1 MRASPRLFALVLS
14 VTLITTAALSSTVA
28 SSAKDTCSLLSQ
40 DQLKDAVG
48 TSMNAG
54 TYVMPELT
62 RTCTWTL
69 AGGAT
74 PAVKF
79 LTLDMQAA
87 DVYESGKHLDA
98 SANPT
103 GVADLG
109 DDAYFVN
116 FSGLSI
122 ASLSV
127 RKGDVSF
134 KLTWYGATDPQT
146 MMTAE
151 KTLASHVLSN
161 L

>member
-1 MRASPRLFALVLS
+1 MRAIFRLFALVVPVI
-14 VTLITTAALSSTVA
+14 VTTTNPLPSSAAA
-28 SSAKDTCSLLSQ
+28 SAKDTCSLLTQ
-40 DQLKDAVG
+40 EQLTDAVG

-54 TYVMPELT
+54 TYVMPEIT

-74 PAVKF
+74 PAVRF
-79 LTLDMQAA
+79 LTLDLQAA
-87 DVYESGKHLDA
+87 DAYEASKKLDA
-98 SANPT
+98 EANPT
-103 GVADLG
+103 SVGDLG
-109 DDAYFVN
+109 DDAYYVN

-122 ASLSV
+122 ASMRV
-127 RKGDVSF
+127 KKGDVSF
-134 KLTWYGATDPQT
+134 KITWYGATDSQT